1 MSKHTPGPWTVGKV
15 DPPSKYGDWDDAGG
29 YRIDADGVEQ
39 LCYVWNASQR
49 MSLSGVQSDGPP
61 FGSESGEADARLIA
75 TAPCLLAAA
84 ELALANLMRNLASE
98 EACGQPF
105 MGDDE
110 HEAIAVLSA
119 AIAKARGDA

>member
-1 MSKHTPGPWTVGKV
+1 MSKHTPGPWTVIQLG
-15 DPPSKYGDWDDAGG
+15 SRGG
-29 YRIDADGVEQ
+29 FLVMQSAAREVAALDADDDSASVE
-39 LCYVWNASQR
+39 VAR
-49 MSLSGVQSDGPP
+49 
-61 FGSESGEADARLIA
+61 ADARLIA